1 MNKLPVIYQ
10 IIKPGYTNH
19 IKEIKINSF
28 KDLQQMF
35 VFLGNIDKS
44 YKQINYKSLIEDLYD
59 NKYFTFK
66 SDGKESITIELNQEA
81 YRKFKNNIHFLKK

>member
-1 MNKLPVIYQ
+1 MNKLLVIYQ

-66 SDGKESITIELNQEA
+66 SDGKESITIELNQET

>member
-1 MNKLPVIYQ
+1 MNKLLVIYQ

-66 SDGKESITIELNQEA
+66 SDGKESITIELKQEA